1 MEAFMFPWASSLG
14 WMVEEE
20 PPMAADKGAQ
30 DLCGLSRRA
39 VLALC
44 QRSCSCVVTLN
55 NGFAYI
61 QHHMILKHSK
71 LNYSYKNYFET
82 DGHLV
87 SHNTATP
94 CTPLF

>member
-1 MEAFMFPWASSLG
+1 
-14 WMVEEE
+14 MVEEE
-20 PPMAADKGAQ
+20 PLMGADEEAQ
-30 DLCGLSRRA
+30 ELRGLSKRA

-44 QRSCSCVVTLN
+44 QRSCAYVVTLN

-61 QHHMILKHSK
+61 QHHMILKHLK

-87 SHNTATP
+87 FHNMATP
-94 CTPLF
+94 STPLF